1 MSVKVVRSANLSK
14 LAASAN
20 NTKTTV
26 VKAGFF
32 EAAKYPDG
40 ISVVD
45 VAIQNEYGDSS
56 KNIPPRP
63 FMAQTFDKNQDKWLN
78 MVNKAIIAQTKA
90 QNLDYSKIGNM
101 LGLVMQGDIRD
112 TIVNGNF
119 VPNSPYTIAKKGKD
133 TVLRDS
139 LVMMNAV
146 NYQVVKK

>member
-1 MSVKVVRSANLSK
+1 MGVKIVRRSANLSK

-20 NTKTTV
+20 NAKTTV

-32 EAAKYPDG
+32 ESAKYPDG
-40 ISVVD
+40 TSVVD
-45 VAIQNEYGDSS
+45 VAVKNEYGEG
-56 KNIPPRP
+56 NIPPRP
-63 FMAQTFDKNQDKWLN
+63 FMAQTFDKHQEKWLD
-78 MVNKAIIAQTKA
+78 MVNKAVIAQTKA

-133 TVLRDS
+133 TPLRDT